1 MRAIIYSVV
10 NKGTNKKVY
19 SNCQVN
25 KCREYLDILTN
36 KNNFKIVY
44 NWRSF

>member
-10 NKGTNKKVY
+10 NKDTNKKVY

-25 KCREYLDILTN
+25 KCEEHLAKLEN
-36 KNNFKIVY
+36 KESFKIVY